1 MPGYNESNC
10 TQCRRNYSKL
20 TMFQKSCVA
29 CDSTELKE
37 KRTYNGFNN
46 CSKFECVTERVQLKQ
61 SLNEYCLTSY
71 EVFSLMAIKFY
82 KPLLYVSL
90 LLFVAMMAATLDRK
104 FQIMQRFRK
113 KKRVSLWSDIGAIV
127 EQAHCVFAFQGV
139 NLPDDQWFLEMELSK
154 DFNNTIISRADYG
167 NLTREVNQLCK
178 WKKKSLWM
186 FSLAQNFFPICAG
199 HYLRK
204 GRKAVFKS
212 LQTYVESKNEQLKK
226 DNQYSLQLWSDET
239 FAVAQ
244 LIVISSTQEFSDV
257 QPFIVQMSGNMELDD
272 PMCIHLNP
280 SLLSTHLWLY
290 FDKDMEKVKP
300 ASVDTRKKLHK
311 LNTLFN
317 RLYLHDNSIYFC
329 FKMIEIL
336 KSIDEINGN
345 VFGIKINFVILEQL
359 KVKYQKLK
367 YR

>member
-1 MPGYNESNC
+1 
-10 TQCRRNYSKL
+10 
-20 TMFQKSCVA
+20 MFQKNCMA
-29 CDSTELKE
+29 CDTTELKE
-37 KRTYNGFNN
+37 KRSYIDFNN
-46 CSKFECVTERVQLKQ
+46 CTKFECVKERVQLRKT
-61 SLNEYCLTSY
+61 LNKHCLTSY
-71 EVFSLMAIKFY
+71 EVFSLMAIRFY

-90 LLFVAMMAATLDRK
+90 LLMAAMLAATLDRK
-104 FQIMQRFRK
+104 FQILQRFKK
-113 KKRVSLWSDIGAIV
+113 KKRTNIRNDIGIV
-127 EQAHCVFAFQGV
+127 IENAHCVFAFQGT
-139 NLPDDQWFLEMELSK
+139 NLPSDQWFLEMELSK
-154 DFNNTIISRADYG
+154 DFNNTIISRSDYG

-186 FSLAQNFFPICAG
+186 YSLAQNFFPICTS

-204 GRKAVFKS
+204 GRKAVYKS

-226 DNQYSLQLWSDET
+226 DKQYSLQLWSDES

-244 LIVISSTQEFSDV
+244 LIVISSSQPFSDV
-257 QPFIVQMSGNMELDD
+257 QPFIVQLSGSMELDD

-280 SLLSTHLWLY
+280 SVLSTHLWLY
-290 FDKDMEKVKP
+290 FDKDLEKVKP
-300 ASVDTRKKLHK
+300 AMVEIRKKLFK
-311 LNTLFN
+311 LNGLFS

-336 KSIDEINGN
+336 KTIDEINGN

>member
-1 MPGYNESNC
+1 
-10 TQCRRNYSKL
+10 
-20 TMFQKSCVA
+20 MFQKNCMP
-29 CDSTELKE
+29 CDSTELKD
-37 KRTYNGFNN
+37 KRSYSSFNN
-46 CSKFECVTERVQLKQ
+46 CTKFTCLAERVQLSQ
-61 SLNEYCLTSY
+61 GLNEYCLTSY
-71 EVFSLMAIKFY
+71 EVFSLMAIKYY

-90 LLFVAMMAATLDRK
+90 LLLFAMLAATLDRK
-104 FQIMQRFRK
+104 LQIMQRFKK
-113 KKRVSLWSDIGAIV
+113 KKRVNNRGDIGSVI
-127 EQAHCVFAFQGV
+127 ENAHCVFAFQGT
-139 NLPDDQWFLEMELSK
+139 NLPSDQWFLEMELSK
-154 DFNNTIISRADYG
+154 DFNNTLISRADYG

-186 FSLAQNFFPICAG
+186 FWLAENFFPICAN

-204 GRKAVFKS
+204 GRRAVFKG
-212 LQTYVESKNEQLKK
+212 LQAYIESKNEQLKK
-226 DNQYSLQLWSDET
+226 DKQYCLQMWSDES
-239 FAVAQ
+239 FAVSQ
-244 LIVISSTQEFSDV
+244 LIVICSSQEFSDV
-257 QPFIVQMSGNMELDD
+257 QPFIVQMSGNMELDS

-300 ASVDTRKKLHK
+300 AMIDTRKKLHK

-329 FKMIEIL
+329 FKMIETL
-336 KSIDEINGN
+336 KTIDEINGN